1 MDLVPSAG
9 ENSAAPSKFSSMA
22 CVLIVDDEPLIRW
35 SVAESLEPAGHQVL
49 EAGTAKEALQSFDQ
63 TAQLIDVAILDL
75 RLPDSSDL
83 GLMRRIWEVAPQC
96 RIILMTAYGTPELL
110 DEALRAGAHG
120 VLDKPFD
127 MTRMVSLV
135 NDALAQK

>member
-1 MDLVPSAG
+1 
-9 ENSAAPSKFSSMA
+9 MA

-35 SVAESLEPAGHQVL
+35 SVAESLEPVGHQVL

-63 TAQLIDVAILDL
+63 TSQPIDVAILDL

-127 MTRMVSLV
+127 MARMVSLV